1 MTKKLELLLLLAMSA
16 QLSLPHSVSRGRPG
30 HLGRPSANIRWR
42 SRSIKSSSL
51 GSRPQG
57 GNIRWDEI
65 RLPGRQL
72 RPVMLQLQMSSMP
85 KEVGSRV
92 GIVELY
98 WWWTRVV
105 TRGRRRLAGGTEMI
119 D

>member
-1 MTKKLELLLLLAMSA
+1 MTKKLELLLFLA
-16 QLSLPHSVSRGRPG
+16 QLPLPNSVSRGRPG

-42 SRSIKSSSL
+42 PRSIKSSSL

-85 KEVGSRV
+85 KEVGTV

-98 WWWTRVV
+98 WWWTGVV
-105 TRGRRRLAGGTEMI
+105 TRGRRRLAGGAER
-119 D
+119 

>member
-1 MTKKLELLLLLAMSA
+1 MTKKLELLLFLA
-16 QLSLPHSVSRGRPG
+16 QLPLPNSVSRGRPG